1 MINQICHCDKSDL
14 DVVRDIIHKLHS
26 ANKTSAPCF
35 QGLVLGMARFRA
47 LLSRGQDVPKQTA
60 FVLVLLL

>member
-14 DVVRDIIHKLHS
+14 DVVHDIIHQFHS

-47 LLSRGQDVPKQTA
+47 LLSRGQYFPRQTA